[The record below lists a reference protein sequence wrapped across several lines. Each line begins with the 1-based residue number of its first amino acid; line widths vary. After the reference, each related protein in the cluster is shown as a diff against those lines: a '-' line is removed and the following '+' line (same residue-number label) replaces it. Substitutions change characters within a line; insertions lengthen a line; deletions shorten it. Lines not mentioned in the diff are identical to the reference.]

1 MESGP
6 WGTKIQRLAHIAE
19 QLGLKVESV
28 DYTDTMDPDVRVDRL
43 LAILDREDEDCVLAG
58 SSMGGYV
65 ALAASIEAPVHGVFL
80 MAPAL
85 YIPGYKLQDYPTMAP
100 TVEIVHG
107 WNDDVIPA
115 ENSIRFAK
123 AAGHKLH
130 LVSGNHALSDVL
142 EDVDRLFELFLA
154 QIPG

>member
-19 QLGLKVESV
+19 QRGLEVESV

-43 LAILDREDEDCVLAG
+43 LGILNNEGGDCVLVG

-65 ALAASIEAPVHGVFL
+65 ALAASINLPVAGVFL

-85 YIPGYKLQDYPTMAP
+85 YIPTYKVQTYPTRASN
-100 TVEIVHG
+100 VHIVHG
-107 WNDDVIPA
+107 WKDDVIPVA
-115 ENSIRFAK
+115 NSIRFAEES
-123 AAGHKLH
+123 GHSLH
-130 LVSGNHALSDVL
+130 LLNGNHALNDVL
-142 EDVDRLFELFLA
+142 EDVDRLFVFFLE
-154 QIPG
+154 QI